1 LTWSREASHGD
12 QTMTSVAERIE
23 AVRARI
29 EAARLGAGLPAEAVR
44 LLAVSKTFG
53 PEDVYAAVATGQ
65 RDFGENYVQ
74 EGVAKRQ
81 AVMQA
86 LKERT
91 DENPSGALPALPGFR
106 GLTTAAQALR
116 WHFIGPLQSN
126 KTRDVAEHFDWVH
139 TIDRVKIA
147 QRLADQRP
155 PGQDP
160 LQVCLQVN
168 IDREPSK
175 SGVDPD
181 AVVAVGLEIAKIAAE
196 TGRLELRGL
205 MAIPSPERQPER
217 QRAAFARLRE
227 MLKGL
232 NEVLLSSFSGRV
244 TALDTLSM
252 GMSDDL
258 ESAIA
263 ESDPELTTW
272 VRIGS
277 AIFGKR
283 EA

>member
-1 LTWSREASHGD
+1 
-12 QTMTSVAERIE
+12 MTSVAHRIE

-29 EAARLGAGLPAEAVR
+29 EAARLGAGLPFEAVR

-53 PEDVYAAVATGQ
+53 PEEVFAAIVAGQ

-86 LKERT
+86 LKAHAMTASVLVEET
-91 DENPSGALPALPGFR
+91 GLALLP
-106 GLTTAAQALR
+106 TAAQALH

-139 TIDRVKIA
+139 TVDRVKIA

-155 PGQDP
+155 SGLAP

-196 TGRLELRGL
+196 TGRIQLRGL
-205 MAIPSPERQPER
+205 MAIPSPQTQPER

-227 MLKGL
+227 ILKGL
-232 NEVLLSSFSGRV
+232 NETLLASFYGRV

-263 ESDPELTTW
+263 ESDPGLTTW

-283 EA
+283 AT